1 MKRPAGDAPLDRARS
16 LRHLSTDAEK
26 RLWAGLRGRRLDGWK
41 FRRQTWI
48 GSYIV
53 DFVCIEARLVI
64 EADGGQH
71 ADAIGYDAQRSAWL
85 AGEGFR
91 VLRFWNGDVLTN
103 TEGVLRTILA
113 ELRATT
119 PHPPTREDAGG
130 PLPLPQG
137 ERGL

>member
-1 MKRPAGDAPLDRARS
+1 MVKRPDGADTLDRARA
-16 LRHLSTDAEK
+16 LRKLSTDAEK
-26 RLWAGLRGRRLDGWK
+26 RLWAQLRGHRLDGWK

-48 GSYIV
+48 GDYIA

-71 ADAIGYDAQRSAWL
+71 ADAVAYDERRSAWL

-91 VLRFWNGDVLTN
+91 VLRFWNEDVLTN
-103 TEGVLRTILA
+103 TDGVVRAILHA
-113 ELRATT
+113 LRAT
-119 PHPPTREDAGG
+119 PHPPTREGAGG

-137 ERGL
+137 ERGR